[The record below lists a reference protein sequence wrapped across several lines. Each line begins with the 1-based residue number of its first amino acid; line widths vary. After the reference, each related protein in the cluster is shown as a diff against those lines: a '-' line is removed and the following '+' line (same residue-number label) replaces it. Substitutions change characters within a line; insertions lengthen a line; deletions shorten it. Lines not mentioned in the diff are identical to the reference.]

1 MAINPSWI
9 LRSYPS
15 GMPSDDNWVLEDRP
29 LPQPVGGELLV
40 KTLWLSVDPYMRG
53 RISPAKNY
61 ATGFKLG
68 DLMRGGGIGEVIRS
82 ESAEFKAG
90 DIVMSDYFGW
100 QPISAIPAGSAKIVS
115 TTDAPMQSALSYL
128 GMPGLTAYFALLK
141 TGSPNVGESVLI
153 SAAAGAVGQIAGQ
166 IARIKGFDPVAI
178 AGSDEKLEWCRELGY
193 RAGINHRTTTDLVG
207 DVAAACPK
215 GVDVFMDNTAGP
227 IHDAA
232 MLNLNT
238 FGRVVIVGTIALADR
253 FDQPDLGLRH
263 LRRTLITRARIEGFL
278 LDDHEAEYE
287 IARTD
292 LLSWYR
298 QGLLQTREDVEEGI
312 ETAPRAFIRMLKGE
326 NFGKQLVKL

>member
-1 MAINPSWI
+1 MATNPSWI
-9 LRSYPS
+9 LHSYPS
-15 GMPSDDNWVLEDRP
+15 GMPTEENWVLEDRP
-29 LPQPVGGELLV
+29 LPQAADGELVV

-61 ATGFKLG
+61 AAGFKPG
-68 DLMRGGGIGEVIRS
+68 DLMRGGGIGEVVTS
-82 ESAEFKAG
+82 ESADFKSG

-100 QPISAIPAGSAKIVS
+100 QPFSVIPAGSAKFVS
-115 TTDAPMQSALSYL
+115 TTDAPVQSALSYL

-141 TGSPNVGESVLI
+141 TGNPKVGETVLI
-153 SAAAGAVGQIAGQ
+153 SAASGAVGQIAGQ

-178 AGSDEKLEWCRELGY
+178 AGSDEKLEWCTDLGY
-193 RAGINHRTTTDLVG
+193 RTGVNHRTSTDLIA
-207 DVAAACPK
+207 DVAAACPT
-215 GVDVFMDNTAGP
+215 GVDVFIDNTAGP

-253 FDQPDLGLRH
+253 LEEPDIGLRH

-287 IARTD
+287 AALVD
-292 LLSWYR
+292 LLSWYK
-298 QGLLQTREDVEEGI
+298 QGLLQTREDVVEGI